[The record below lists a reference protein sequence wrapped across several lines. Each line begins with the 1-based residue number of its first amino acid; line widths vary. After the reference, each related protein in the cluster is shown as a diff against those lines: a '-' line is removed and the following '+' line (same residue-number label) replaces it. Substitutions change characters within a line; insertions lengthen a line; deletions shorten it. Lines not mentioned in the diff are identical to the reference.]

1 EYTHPSMDEKK
12 TRKYNE
18 KIITKDFLTSPN
30 GISFLSDNMK
40 DHYNGNVEFPE
51 DIRKD
56 ISNIID
62 YFLAWSTK
70 FPLRRAD
77 KCTKYEFIKFIEDWC
92 DKNDMIDVFSFLY
105 D

>member
-1 EYTHPSMDEKK
+1 MNDKK
-12 TRKYNE
+12 AQKYNE
-18 KIITKDFLTSPN
+18 KLVTKNFLTSSN
-30 GISFLSDNMK
+30 GISFLSENLK
-40 DHYNGNVEFPE
+40 DFYTGNVEYPE

-62 YFLAWSTK
+62 YFLAWSNK

-77 KCTKYEFIKFIEDWC
+77 KCTKYEFIKFIEYWC

-105 D
+105 N